1 MPIPP
6 REGTLLP
13 HSLCAC
19 PIGSSRT
26 EAGSR
31 AGSPLFSAPAR
42 ADGHVPDTVTGAAR
56 APIILAL
63 SLVVAAG
70 LVALGTR
77 LFPPPPPPGIYPELS
92 FKKGQITALSGH
104 GTNES
109 SSFKGP
115 FRVRVTEHF
124 LIVRKAGEAREFVSY
139 IPRERVVWAVGVGPT
154 K

>member
-1 MPIPP
+1 
-6 REGTLLP
+6 
-13 HSLCAC
+13 
-19 PIGSSRT
+19 
-26 EAGSR
+26 
-31 AGSPLFSAPAR
+31 
-42 ADGHVPDTVTGAAR
+42 
-56 APIILAL
+56 L

-70 LVALGTR
+70 LVALGPR
-77 LFPPPPPPGIYPELS
+77 LFPPPPPGIYPELS
-92 FKKGQITALSGH
+92 FEEGQITALSGH

-115 FRVRVTEHF
+115 FRVRGTEHF